1 MALPGEPRGCDPTK
15 RTILSTELGSLIER
29 LNPTC
34 RRVLEGAAELCV
46 KRTNYDVEVEHVL
59 YRLLDGN
66 GSDVHLIMR
75 EFDRDP
81 ARTLGELMEALD
93 RMKRG
98 NSRTPAFSPHVPRL
112 LERAWLISSL
122 ELGENSVRSGA
133 LLLALLED
141 ESVRGT
147 VLESAPSLLQIP
159 RQALRDNLR
168 ELVRASS
175 EASTNGSSRRPAP
188 AETNGHPGTA
198 TGSRGATALD
208 QYTVDLTALAKA
220 GEIDPIRG
228 RDDEIRQ
235 VIDILLRRRQNNPL
249 LAGEAGVG
257 KTAVVEGLALR
268 IAADDVPAALRG
280 TRLRTLD
287 LGLLQAGAGVKGE
300 FEHRLKTVIEE
311 VKASVQPT
319 ILFVDEAHTLIGA
332 GGAEGQGDAANL
344 LKPALARGEL
354 RTIAATTW
362 SEYKRYFEKDPA
374 LARRFQVVKIE
385 EPDEER
391 AIEMLRA
398 ISATLQAH
406 HGVRILDEAV
416 QEAVRL
422 SHRYIAGR
430 QLPDKAISVLDT
442 AAARVAMSQDGV
454 PPTVEAARR
463 RIQQLD
469 LEHEV
474 LQREQASGGDHAAR
488 LEEIRSALDVAR
500 LNLVEVEDR
509 WRKEQSLARE
519 IDRLRERGEAGAAER
534 EEGERLNHELTFIQ
548 SELYALQGDDPL
560 VHTCVDGHAIATVIS
575 GWTGIPVGK
584 MLKDEIRA
592 VLGLRARLADRII
605 GQPAALDSIVRRI
618 QTYRANLEDPDKPVG
633 VFLLVGPSGVG
644 KTETAIT
651 LADHLY
657 GGERNMV
664 VVNMSE
670 YQEAHSISSLRGAPP
685 GYVGYGRGGVLTEA
699 VRRRP
704 YSVVLL
710 DEVEKAHSDVME
722 IFFQVFDKGKL
733 EDGEGQLVDFKN
745 TLILLTSNIG
755 SDVIAAACRNGGRP
769 EAEALNEAIRPEL
782 LRHFSAAFLGR
793 LVIVPY
799 LPLSDADIM
808 EVAGLKLAAVQQ
820 RFWQQHEADLT
831 YGAGVVEEIARRC
844 TEVDSGARNID
855 SIISHALLPR
865 LSTEI
870 LERMATGEAFSAVH
884 IETDPEAGFICEFT
898 STGV

>member
-1 MALPGEPRGCDPTK
+1 M
-15 RTILSTELGSLIER
+15 STELKSLIGR

-34 RRVLEGAAELCV
+34 RRLLETAAELCV
-46 KRTNYDVEVEHVL
+46 KRTNYDVEVEHLL
-59 YRLLDGN
+59 YRMLETDAG
-66 GSDVHLIMR
+66 DVSVVMR
-75 EFDRDP
+75 HFDRDP
-81 ARTLGELMEALD
+81 ARTLAELTQALD
-93 RMKRG
+93 GMKRG
-98 NSRTPAFSPHVPRL
+98 NARTPAFSPHLPRL
-112 LERAWLISSL
+112 LERAWIVSSL
-122 ELGENSVRSGA
+122 QLGEDAVRSGA
-133 LLLALLED
+133 LLLAVLED
-141 ESVRGT
+141 ESLRG
-147 VLESAPSLLQIP
+147 VILESAPSLLQIP
-159 RQALRDNLR
+159 RQALRDNLA
-168 ELVRASS
+168 ELVGASP
-175 EASTNGSSRRPAP
+175 EQAGGGNGSRPPGVGAEP
-188 AETNGHPGTA
+188 ASPGSSGR
-198 TGSRGATALD
+198 TGSTALD
-208 QYTVDLTALAKA
+208 QFTIDLTEQARA
-220 GEIDPIRG
+220 GKIDPVRG

-235 VIDILLRRRQNNPL
+235 LIDILMRRRQNNPL

-268 IAADDVPAALRG
+268 INAGEVPAALRN

-300 FEHRLKTVIEE
+300 FEHRLKTVIDE
-311 VKASVQPT
+311 VKSSIQPT

-362 SEYKRYFEKDPA
+362 SEYKKYFEKDAA
-374 LARRFQVVKIE
+374 LARRFQVIKIE
-385 EPDEER
+385 EPDEAR
-391 AIEMLRA
+391 ATEMLRVV
-398 ISATLQAH
+398 SEYLQEH
-406 HGVRILDEAV
+406 HKVRILDEAV
-416 QEAVRL
+416 HEAVRL
-422 SHRYIAGR
+422 SHRYIPGR
-430 QLPDKAISVLDT
+430 QLPDKAVSVLDT
-442 AAARVAMSQDGV
+442 AAARVAVSQDGL
-454 PPTVEAARR
+454 PPTVEAGRR
-463 RIQQLD
+463 RIEQLE
-469 LEHEV
+469 LELEV

-488 LEEIRSALDVAR
+488 LDDLRSAIETAR
-500 LNLVEVEDR
+500 HDQVEIEDR
-509 WRKEQSLARE
+509 WRKEISLAQE
-519 IDRLRERGEAGAAER
+519 IDRLRGSIEGLDEGSERQQIV
-534 EEGERLNHELTFIQ
+534 TQMSFVQ
-548 SELYALQGDDPL
+548 SELHTLQGDDPL
-560 VHTCVDGHAIATVIS
+560 VHMCVDGHAIATVIS

-605 GQPAALDSIVRRI
+605 GQPAALDSLVRRI

-633 VFLLVGPSGVG
+633 VFFLVGPSGVG

-651 LADHLY
+651 LAENLY

-685 GYVGYGRGGVLTEA
+685 GYVGYGRGGVLTES

-722 IFFQVFDKGKL
+722 LFFQVFDKGKL

-745 TLILLTSNIG
+745 TLILLTSNVG
-755 SDVIAAACRNGGRP
+755 SDRIV
-769 EAEALNEAIRPEL
+769 EAVRDARTPSQEELVEAMRPEL
-782 LRHFSAAFLGR
+782 LRHFSPAFLGR

-799 LPLSDADIM
+799 LPLRDTEIA
-808 EVAGLKLAAVQQ
+808 EVVGLKLAHVQQ

-831 YGAGVVEEIARRC
+831 YADDVVNAIAQRC

-855 SIISHALLPR
+855 YIISQALLPG

-870 LERMATGEAFSAVH
+870 LERMARGDRFDAVH
-884 IETDPEAGFICEFT
+884 IETSDERGFVYRFADET
-898 STGV
+898 VAA